1 MSNEMLINKI
11 IGIKKW
17 VKKDNSDIVVET
29 ISLTNNI
36 IYFNYIDNPLAVH
49 LQDSFSGFLSDFK
62 PYNEEVKK
70 IPILKGSVN
79 IGRKDDSNKPRYS
92 LLPTGTIN
100 QVVQVLEYGASDKYE
115 VDNWQKIPDA
125 RRRFYDAAMRHI
137 DAWWNG
143 EIIDLD
149 KDGVKGSQ
157 LPHLAHA
164 ICCLLFLMWF
174 DNKGE

>member
-1 MSNEMLINKI
+1 MTIHDSQMRLLLSTKHW
-11 IGIKKW
+11 IGIEDRISIAIEYVGDIIVNYHYENNPSKSYSSIHSNFLNNFEPYN
-17 VKKDNSDIVVET
+17 KKDKEV
-29 ISLTNNI
+29 LI
-36 IYFNYIDNPLAVH
+36 IPQA
-49 LQDSFSGFLSDFK
+49 
-62 PYNEEVKK
+62 
-70 IPILKGSVN
+70 

-143 EIIDLD
+143 EKIDEES
-149 KDGVKGSQ
+149 K

-174 DNKGE
+174 DNKGDE

>member
-1 MSNEMLINKI
+1 MQTNDVLRNKL
-11 IGIKKW
+11 IGIRRWTKKN
-17 VKKDNSDIVVET
+17 DENIIVERV
-29 ISLTNNI
+29 SLTNNI
-36 IYFNYIDNPLAVH
+36 IYYNYVDNPLPVH

-62 PYNEEVKK
+62 PYQKET
-70 IPILKGSVN
+70 

-137 DAWWNG
+137 DAWWSG

-174 DNKGE
+174 DNEGDK

>member
-1 MSNEMLINKI
+1 MSVPNMEMSLLLNFKHWR
-11 IGIKKW
+11 GIEDSISITLEY
-17 VKKDNSDIVVET
+17 VGDMIVNYHYDNNPSRT
-29 ISLTNNI
+29 YSSTHSNFLNN
-36 IYFNYIDNPLAVH
+36 FE
-49 LQDSFSGFLSDFK
+49 
-62 PYNEEVKK
+62 PYNEETKK
-70 IPILKGSVN
+70 IPILKGSIS

-125 RRRFYDAAMRHI
+125 RRRFYDATMRHI
-137 DAWWNG
+137 DAWWSG
-143 EIIDLD
+143 EIIDID